1 MTSDIIPLFSTP
13 LYKGKVEIENSINE
27 NFLKSFTYT
36 NPDNI
41 GWCSCNQK
49 ILLNE
54 NLKSLKLEVDRH
66 VDIFLYEVLKI
77 AQGKPIHIQSWI
89 NKHCP
94 DNYSNIHYH
103 SNSFL
108 SGGVYLECPPNSGK
122 LQFHTPQTPSWTNG
136 TIMPTVS
143 EDNIFNCDSFGFE
156 VERGDIFIFPS
167 QTLHSVEKNLSN
179 MDRYMIAFNYFL
191 EGTIGNQTGEI
202 SIKVS

>member
-1 MTSDIIPLFSTP
+1 MEAKIDFPEEDIPENVIVNIKS
-13 LYKGKVEIENSINE
+13 KVENIEIE
-27 NFLKSFTYT
+27 IK
-36 NPDNI
+36 
-41 GWCSCNQK
+41 K
-49 ILLNE
+49 ILDDNKVGE
-54 NLKSLKLEVDRH
+54 KIRTG
-66 VDIFLYEVLKI
+66 FKI
-77 AQGKPIHIQSWI
+77 AIVG
-89 NKHCP
+89 
-94 DNYSNIHYH
+94 
-103 SNSFL
+103 
-108 SGGVYLECPPNSGK
+108 PPNSGK

-136 TIMPTVS
+136 TIMPRVS

>member
-1 MTSDIIPLFSTP
+1 M
-13 LYKGKVEIENSINE
+13 
-27 NFLKSFTYT
+27 
-36 NPDNI
+36 
-41 GWCSCNQK
+41 
-49 ILLNE
+49 NE

-94 DNYSNIHYH
+94 DNYSKIHYH
-103 SNSFL
+103 SNSFI
-108 SGGVYLECPPNSGK
+108 SGGVYLKCPPHSGK
-122 LQFHTPQTPSWTNG
+122 LQFHTPQTPSWSNG
-136 TIMPTVS
+136 TIMPIVS

>member
-13 LYKGKVEIENSINE
+13 LYKGKVEINNSIDE

-36 NPDNI
+36 NPNNI
-41 GWCSCNQK
+41 GWCSNNQK
-49 ILLNE
+49 ILLND
-54 NLKSLKLEVDRH
+54 NFKYLKLEVDKH
-66 VDIFLYEVLKI
+66 IDIFLYEVLKI

-94 DNYSNIHYH
+94 DNYSKIHYH
-103 SNSFL
+103 SNSFI

-167 QTLHSVEKNLSN
+167 QTLHSVEKNMSD

-191 EGTIGNQTGEI
+191 EGSIGGQTGEI

>member
-13 LYKGKVEIENSINE
+13 LYKGKVEIENYIDE

-36 NPDNI
+36 NPNNI
-41 GWCSCNQK
+41 GWCSNNQK
-49 ILLNE
+49 ILLND
-54 NLKSLKLEVDRH
+54 NLKSLKFEVDRH
-66 VDIFLYEVLKI
+66 IDIFLYEVLKI
-77 AQGKPIHIQSWI
+77 AQGKPKHIQSWI

-94 DNYSNIHYH
+94 NDYSKIHYH
-103 SNSFL
+103 ANSFL

-122 LQFHTPQTPSWTNG
+122 LEFHTAQTPSWTNG
-136 TIMPTVS
+136 TIMPRVS
-143 EDNIFNCDSFGFE
+143 EDNLFNCDCFGFE

-167 QTLHSVEKNLSN
+167 QTLHSVEKNMSD

-191 EGTIGNQTGEI
+191 EGTFGGQTGEI

>member
-13 LYKGKVEIENSINE
+13 LYKGKVEIEKFIDE

-36 NPDNI
+36 NPNNI
-41 GWCSCNQK
+41 GWCSNNQK
-49 ILLNE
+49 ILLND
-54 NLKSLKLEVDRH
+54 NLKSLKFEVDRH
-66 VDIFLYEVLKI
+66 IDIFLYEVLKI
-77 AQGKPIHIQSWI
+77 AQGKPKHIQSWI

-94 DNYSNIHYH
+94 NDYSKIHYH
-103 SNSFL
+103 ANSFL

-122 LQFHTPQTPSWTNG
+122 LEFHTAQTPSWTNG
-136 TIMPTVS
+136 TIMPRVS
-143 EDNIFNCDSFGFE
+143 EDNLFNCDCFGFE

-167 QTLHSVEKNLSN
+167 QTLHSVEKNMSD

-191 EGTIGNQTGEI
+191 EGTFGGQTGEI

>member
-13 LYKGKVEIENSINE
+13 LYKGKVEINNSIDE

-36 NPDNI
+36 NPNNI
-41 GWCSCNQK
+41 GWCSNNQK
-49 ILLNE
+49 ILLND
-54 NLKSLKLEVDRH
+54 NFKYLKLEVDKH
-66 VDIFLYEVLKI
+66 IDIFLYEVLKI

-94 DNYSNIHYH
+94 DNYSIIHFH
-103 SNSFL
+103 SNSFV

-136 TIMPTVS
+136 TIMPMVS

-156 VERGDIFIFPS
+156 VKRGDIFIFPS
-167 QTLHSVEKNLSN
+167 QTLHSVEKNMSD

-191 EGTIGNQTGEI
+191 EGSIGGQTGEI

>member
-13 LYKGKVEIENSINE
+13 LYKGKVEIENYIDE

-36 NPDNI
+36 NPKNI
-41 GWCSCNQK
+41 GWCSSNQK
-49 ILLNE
+49 ILLND

-66 VDIFLYEVLKI
+66 IDIFLFEVLKI

-94 DNYSNIHYH
+94 DNYSKIHYH
-103 SNSFL
+103 SNSFI
-108 SGGVYLECPPNSGK
+108 SGGVYLKCPPHSGK
-122 LQFHTPQTPSWTNG
+122 LQFHTPQTTSWSNG
-136 TIMPTVS
+136 TIMPIVS

-191 EGTIGNQTGEI
+191 EGTIGNQTGKI